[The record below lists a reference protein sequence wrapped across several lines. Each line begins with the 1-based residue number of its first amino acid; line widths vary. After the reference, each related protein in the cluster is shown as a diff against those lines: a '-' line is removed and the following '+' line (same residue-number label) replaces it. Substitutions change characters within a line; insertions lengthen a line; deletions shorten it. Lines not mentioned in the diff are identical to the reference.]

1 MPRQIDSLGPI
12 YNLDAAPDSVSE
24 TGDSTCGRSLA
35 AGTLNRQPDRHASPC
50 RRPPDCYLTL
60 TMTDPAPHPSERIE
74 AALARIEAA
83 ARKRSEE
90 RRDLARRHAQ
100 LRERVA
106 EAVAAIDDLSSRV
119 ERV

>member
-1 MPRQIDSLGPI
+1 MSR
-12 YNLDAAPDSVSE
+12 NRTE
-24 TGDSTCGRSLA
+24 TD
-35 AGTLNRQPDRHASPC
+35 
-50 RRPPDCYLTL
+50 
-60 TMTDPAPHPSERIE
+60 

-83 ARKRSEE
+83 ARQRGDE

-106 EAVAAIDDLSSRV
+106 EAVQAIDDLSARA